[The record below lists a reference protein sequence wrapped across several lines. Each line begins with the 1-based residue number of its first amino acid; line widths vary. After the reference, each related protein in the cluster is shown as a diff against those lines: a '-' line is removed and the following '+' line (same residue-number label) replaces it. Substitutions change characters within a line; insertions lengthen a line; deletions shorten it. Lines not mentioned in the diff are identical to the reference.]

1 MRVARLCWLEVE
13 PGVVGDSS
21 SLSSLSTGSSGMARG
36 SSSER
41 GPLTG
46 VLRPPELPLE
56 PSSSVEMAKR
66 GISMMAEQQRRRT
79 VRGGLESL
87 SVCEDSDTDRRLRRL
102 QQNTQRNVNHQRKY
116 QHTIIDF
123 LSSTVVPTSHR
134 CMAK

>member
-21 SLSSLSTGSSGMARG
+21 SFSSLSTGSSGMARG

-41 GPLTG
+41 APLTG
-46 VLRPPELPLE
+46 VFRPPELPLE

-102 QQNTQRNVNHQRKY
+102 QQNTQINVTHQRKY
-116 QHTIIDF
+116 
-123 LSSTVVPTSHR
+123 
-134 CMAK
+134 